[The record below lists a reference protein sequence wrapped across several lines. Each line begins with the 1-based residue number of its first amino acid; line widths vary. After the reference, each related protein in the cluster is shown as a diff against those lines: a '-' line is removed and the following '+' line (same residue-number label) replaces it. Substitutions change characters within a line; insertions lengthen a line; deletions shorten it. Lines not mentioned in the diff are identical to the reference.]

1 MNRQIIL
8 IVGLFCAAFSIACA
22 CNCGF
27 VPPQLEF
34 IDRGYSVFNGVV
46 VSTRPIAGANA
57 RSVVFR
63 IEKLWRG
70 SLGSTVTIKEPD
82 GIFQCVHYGRF
93 RTGERYLVYVGNDL
107 QMRMCTNT
115 RRLANGEDYPKEFEE
130 FSPNNRPQKP
140 VENTRPVAPAD
151 AATNGPHL

>member
-115 RRLANGEDYPKEFEE
+115 RSLTTGEDYPKEFEK
-130 FSPNNRPQKP
+130 FSPSNRPQ
-140 VENTRPVAPAD
+140 RPAGSTQRVAPAD
-151 AATNGPHL
+151 AATSGQRD